1 MLPMPTLTLAYTMAK
16 RRFAIP
22 TRKTVPRHEYA
33 PPPRRAFRAN
43 VVALS
48 ALSILAIIA
57 VISLGAP
64 LLAPYDPLAV
74 SPAQQFLPPSW
85 EHPAGTD
92 LFGRDVATRVLYG
105 GRLSLGIG
113 MLAVPLAAIPGTFL
127 GLIAGYYGKRV
138 DRLVSWAVD
147 VMLAFPSILLALT
160 LMAVLGTG
168 AANVVLAVG
177 IAGIPQYARLVRGQV
192 LVTRR
197 LPYIRAAQTVGC
209 TNIRIV
215 LRHILPNVL
224 GPIIVLATLDVGWA
238 ILNASALS
246 FLGLGVQPPTPEWGA
261 MLNEGRG
268 YLRDAPWVTAAPG
281 LAIALAVLSVNLL
294 GDALHD
300 SLNPRRRARQ

>member
-1 MLPMPTLTLAYTMAK
+1 MAR

-22 TRKTVPRHEYA
+22 TRKTIPRHDYA
-33 PPPRRAFRAN
+33 PPPRRRLKAN
-43 VVALS
+43 PVALA
-48 ALSILAIIA
+48 ALCFLVGITAASLA
-57 VISLGAP
+57 AP
-64 LLAPYDPLAV
+64 LLSPHDPLKM
-74 SPAQQFLPPSW
+74 SPADQFLPPSR

-113 MLAVPLAAIPGTFL
+113 MLAVPIAAIPGTLL
-127 GLIAGYYGKRV
+127 GLLAGYYGGVV
-138 DRLVSWAVD
+138 DRLVSWLVD

-160 LMAVLGTG
+160 LIAVLGTG

-177 IAGIPQYARLVRGQV
+177 IAGIPQYARLVRGQA
-192 LVTRR
+192 LSIRR
-197 LPYIRAAQTVGC
+197 RPYIRAAWTIGC
-209 TNIRIV
+209 TNTRIL

-268 YLRDAPWVTAAPG
+268 YLRAAPWVTAAPG
-281 LAIALAVLSVNLL
+281 LAIALTVLSVNLL
-294 GDALHD
+294 GDALRD
-300 SLNPRRRARQ
+300 SLDPRQRTQG

>member
-1 MLPMPTLTLAYTMAK
+1 MAR
-16 RRFAIP
+16 RRFPIP

-43 VVALS
+43 ALALAALS
-48 ALSILAIIA
+48 FLVTIA
-57 VISLGAP
+57 VVSLAAP
-64 LLAPYDPLAV
+64 LLSPYDPLGVA
-74 SPAQQFLPPSW
+74 PEQQFLPPSW
-85 EHPAGTD
+85 AHPAGTD

-113 MLAVPLAAIPGTFL
+113 LLAVPLAAIPGTFL
-127 GLIAGYYGKRV
+127 GLLAGYYGRRV
-138 DRLVSWAVD
+138 DRLVSWVVD

-192 LVTRR
+192 LATRR
-197 LPYIRAAQTVGC
+197 LPYVRAALTVGC
-209 TNIRIV
+209 TNTRIV
-215 LRHILPNVL
+215 LRHILPNIL

-238 ILNASALS
+238 MLNASALS

-268 YLRDAPWVTAAPG
+268 YLRDAPWVTTAPG

-294 GDALHD
+294 GDALRD
-300 SLNPRRRARQ
+300 SLDPRRRTRH